1 MDKEKVKKL
10 YLLGYTI
17 KEISK
22 IVAAKETTVKVC
34 INRNFKAFRKE
45 HFYANK
51 ARKEALKAI
60 NYEAKKDMGDKAF
73 VESNMSIYK
82 MKESGDI
89 IINKK
94 VAPIVTYDTPKRL
107 GGEEDLTRKKIKS

>member
-1 MDKEKVKKL
+1 MKNVTFFGLGWTISFFKQVILLDKEKVKKL

-51 ARKEALKAI
+51 ARK
-60 NYEAKKDMGDKAF
+60 
-73 VESNMSIYK
+73 
-82 MKESGDI
+82 
-89 IINKK
+89 
-94 VAPIVTYDTPKRL
+94 
-107 GGEEDLTRKKIKS
+107 

>member
-1 MDKEKVKKL
+1 MILLDKEKVKKL

-60 NYEAKKDMGDKAF
+60 NYEAKKDMGVKLLLKVICQSIKQKR
-73 VESNMSIYK
+73 VEILLL
-82 MKESGDI
+82 I
-89 IINKK
+89 
-94 VAPIVTYDTPKRL
+94 KR
-107 GGEEDLTRKKIKS
+107 